1 MFFFGQI
8 RIRLTML
15 SPCRGGFPV
24 FRDSQVF
31 FIILSTHGVARSFV
45 LLLHYIITDVIGI
58 FPGAGG
64 TPANSWWGCAEHF
77 SKS

>member
-31 FIILSTHGVARSFV
+31 FIILSTHGV
-45 LLLHYIITDVIGI
+45 LL
-58 FPGAGG
+58 
-64 TPANSWWGCAEHF
+64 
-77 SKS
+77 